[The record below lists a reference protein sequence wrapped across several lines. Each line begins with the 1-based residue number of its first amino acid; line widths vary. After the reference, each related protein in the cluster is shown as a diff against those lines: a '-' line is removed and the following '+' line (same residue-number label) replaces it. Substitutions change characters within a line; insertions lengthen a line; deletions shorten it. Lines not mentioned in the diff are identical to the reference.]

1 MKKGLLSSYFGG
13 VKDRE
18 HGESYGSILR
28 YFWPEFI
35 SGLLLYSL
43 LYLLDAYFIAHL
55 KSTSMYATLGVTNT
69 FLNIIVKMAE
79 GISVGVVIMAGM
91 HNGSGKLDKAGRS
104 FVDAFWTT
112 LISGAAIASAI
123 YFGAYWIYKFYGVPQ
138 EMISM
143 GVPFLRIRALGILL
157 MFLYFAF
164 IGFLRGIKNTKT
176 PMNIFILGGAVF
188 LFFDYVL
195 IFGKLGFPQ
204 MGLMGSALATVLQ
217 YGVMVVAS
225 VFCLAFQKRYK
236 SYTIRL
242 FSVFSSGSQL
252 VRILQLSWPVM
263 IDKATL
269 AVAYFWLGAM
279 IAPMGKFALATFSVV
294 QSLERFAFLPAV
306 AFAQVVT
313 LLVSNEYGRKDWDG
327 VKSTTKKI
335 IFLASVF
342 VGVLLIIL
350 SVWPHVFVS
359 IFDKN
364 GDFTWL
370 AAGALPWLNLLIYFD
385 LMQLILSG
393 ALRGAS
399 NVKTV
404 MNTRLLVC
412 IGYFAPVSYILSILP
427 LQNQVLKFVLIYGSF
442 YVGNALMSIA
452 YVNRFRGEEWKQ
464 QAR

>member
-13 VKDRE
+13 VRDKE
-18 HGESYGSILR
+18 HGESYSNILR
-28 YFWPEFI
+28 YFLPEFI
-35 SGLLLYSL
+35 TGLLLYSL

-55 KSTSMYATLGVTNT
+55 KSTDMYATLGVTNT

-79 GISVGVVIMAGM
+79 GISVGAIIMTGM
-91 HNGSGKLDKAGRS
+91 HNGAGRLEKAGRS

-112 LISGAAIASAI
+112 LLSGAVISAI
-123 YFGAYWIYKFYGVPQ
+123 IYCGAYWIYKFYGVPQ
-138 EMISM
+138 EMIAM
-143 GVPFLRIRALGILL
+143 GVPFLRIRALGIFF
-157 MFLYFAF
+157 MFVYFAF
-164 IGFLRGIKNTKT
+164 IGFLRGVKNTKT
-176 PMNIFILGGAVF
+176 PMKIFIIGGAVF

-204 MGLMGSALATVLQ
+204 MGLSGSALATVLQ
-217 YGVMVVAS
+217 YGTMVLAS
-225 VFCLAFQKRYK
+225 AI
-236 SYTIRL
+236 SL
-242 FSVFSSGSQL
+242 FFHKKYRPYSIKLLSVFSSGSQL
-252 VRILQLSWPVM
+252 KRILQLSWPVM

-294 QSLERFAFLPAV
+294 KDLERFAFLPAV

-313 LLVSNEYGRKDWDG
+313 LLVSNEYGKQDWDG

-335 IFLASVF
+335 VFMASCF
-342 VGVLLIIL
+342 VGLFLIIL
-350 SVWPHVFVS
+350 SLWPQAFVQ

-370 AAGALPWLNLLIYFD
+370 AAKALPWLSVFVFFD
-385 LMQLILSG
+385 LLQLILSG

-412 IGYFAPVSYILSILP
+412 IGYFAPISYILSILP
-427 LQNQVLKFVLIYGSF
+427 IENQALKFVLIYGSF

-452 YVNRFRGEEWKQ
+452 YINRFRGEEWKQ